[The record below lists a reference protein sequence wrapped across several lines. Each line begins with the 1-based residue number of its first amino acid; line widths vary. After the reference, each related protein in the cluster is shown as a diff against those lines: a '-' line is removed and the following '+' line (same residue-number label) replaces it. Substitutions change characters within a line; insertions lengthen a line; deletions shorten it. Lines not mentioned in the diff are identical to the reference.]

1 MIAHV
6 CGRECSLPYYNF
18 LSSMEINKV
27 DEKDTT
33 IDSDHAIKAGFTLK
47 CVKEVRASLMKIAP
61 EVYRAGYE
69 CFEVYFYDFSLLFIQ
84 LCLLSL
90 S

>member
-1 MIAHV
+1 
-6 CGRECSLPYYNF
+6 
-18 LSSMEINKV
+18 MEVNKV

-33 IDSDHAIKAGFTLK
+33 INSDHAIKAGFTLK

-69 CFEVYFYDFSLLFIQ
+69 CFEVFFY
-84 LCLLSL
+84 
-90 S
+90 